1 MMSLSERAE
10 FLIVALVALGPLIAS
25 TTIDAVTHTASLSE
39 PRLRMLLAFE
49 LPVGAALIAF
59 LRVRGWTASS
69 LGAPR
74 PTLKDVLVGL
84 GLAVVLT
91 LSYAILFVIMG
102 SLRPG
107 TQWISIEDLQS
118 AGQPGLR
125 AILAVS
131 IINPVFEE
139 LFVNAYL
146 LMSLTKQGKNLAT
159 AIAVSIAI
167 RFLYRYSLG
176 VLVTSILIIPMG
188 LIFGCYFGRHQRLWP
203 VVVAHG
209 LTDFY
214 SLGGGRYVALALT
227 HLFPAVGAS

>member
-1 MMSLSERAE
+1 
-10 FLIVALVALGPLIAS
+10 
-25 TTIDAVTHTASLSE
+25 
-39 PRLRMLLAFE
+39 
-49 LPVGAALIAF
+49 
-59 LRVRGWTASS
+59 
-69 LGAPR
+69 
-74 PTLKDVLVGL
+74 
-84 GLAVVLT
+84 
-91 LSYAILFVIMG
+91 
-102 SLRPG
+102 
-107 TQWISIEDLQS
+107 
-118 AGQPGLR
+118 
-125 AILAVS
+125 
-131 IINPVFEE
+131 VFEE

-188 LIFGCYFGRHQRLWP
+188 LIFGCYFGRRQRLWP